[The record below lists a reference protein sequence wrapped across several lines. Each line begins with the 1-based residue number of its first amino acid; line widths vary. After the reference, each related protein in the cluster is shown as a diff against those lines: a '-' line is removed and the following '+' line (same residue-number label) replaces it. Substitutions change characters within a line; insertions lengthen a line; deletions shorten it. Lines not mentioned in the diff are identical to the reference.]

1 MQTVTSPH
9 YGTNREQVKFGS
21 NEHCFRP
28 SRLACAGR
36 HTTASWRSTM
46 IWTTVGPSASW
57 RGSASSCEATVH
69 KTVPRQNSTLA
80 LRGDLIFFAYPATT
94 FGTSIRARKA
104 GELDGLFTWAESKCA
119 DDLSGVWRTAL
130 EQYRDDN
137 PDAYAAGYLA
147 GLRKVEAA
155 RRAIGVWDT
164 CERFVKPHYA
174 LGNRPL
180 WNALW
185 APEFPDPTGKQVSA
199 TERSVAHDWWARI
212 VPMGSGPSKPVTPT
226 AQPISEDPQ
235 FGTDGRC
242 LDWSHANK
250 NGYFD
255 ECKRRE
261 DAARPRAIRPSAP
274 SGAKVGELMD
284 ELEALGDPVEE
295 QVAPQIPVGV
305 SETARAIEAEGLLRQ
320 LADEREAKR

>member
-1 MQTVTSPH
+1 
-9 YGTNREQVKFGS
+9 
-21 NEHCFRP
+21 
-28 SRLACAGR
+28 
-36 HTTASWRSTM
+36 M

-69 KTVPRQNSTLA
+69 KTVPRQRIHVGATRRSQ
-80 LRGDLIFFAYPATT
+80 IFCVPPRPHYDEH
-94 FGTSIRARKA
+94 RARKA
-104 GELDGLFTWAESKCA
+104 GELDGLFTWAELKCA

-185 APEFPDPTGKQVSA
+185 APLFPDPTGKQVSA
-199 TERSVAHDWWARI
+199 TEPSVAHDWWARI

-242 LDWSHANK
+242 LDW
-250 NGYFD
+250 NGRKQERKISD
-255 ECKRRE
+255 ELKCWE

-320 LADEREAKR
+320 LADQREAKR